1 MNARDWHLRVRAL
14 VFRRHVEQEL
24 DEELAFHIERE
35 TRNQI
40 AAGLRPAEARAAA
53 LSRFGSVALAADR
66 CRDARGIGWVDA
78 LTQDIQYALRT
89 FRRAPLAAL
98 TVVATVALG
107 LGLVGAVFTAFSEL
121 FLRPDAVRSPDEL
134 FAVERPPR
142 PGSNAVFAFTIPEYR
157 ALARDAGD
165 YADSFAL
172 LRPIRARID
181 GRAVTGTLVS
191 GTAFR
196 ILGVNA
202 ALGRMLTTAD
212 DDLSTGHLP
221 LLLSDRGWRRLF
233 DADTSVVGRQV
244 RINGIPWH
252 VVGVMPRDFRGLA
265 IGPPDFWAPLSLA
278 GQFRDV
284 VDDLAV
290 EVVAR
295 PKPGLSPEAAA
306 TGLTL
311 WSAGHPELR
320 TLGGRE
326 IPIRLRANPGTLRA
340 DATEAVLAFS
350 PLFFAFGLILL
361 IGCANV
367 ANLQLARGVVRQ
379 REIGVRLALG
389 APRRRVVRQ
398 LLTESVL
405 LALAAA
411 VCALAVSNV
420 VLRGAIRAV
429 AATMPPE
436 TIELVSLSVPAVD
449 WRVVLFLVLGAIVST
464 ALFGLAP
471 ALSATRLEL
480 VRSVRG
486 EVTRDGH
493 PRRARHVLIAA
504 QVCAAALLLICA
516 GVFLRSAG
524 AAAGLDPGV
533 RTSDSI
539 RVSVRTESGR
549 SAMLRA
555 ATAHP
560 LVSGVAAVSW
570 RTLAVAEAGVPG
582 APGTSSRVPVDR
594 IAASSDYFGMLG
606 LSLVRGRF
614 FTAAERTE
622 DAGVVILSEAVARQL
637 WPGGDAVGQVVRPE
651 TSASGAEPAAAPVER
666 AATVVG
672 VLRDVTGPL
681 AVDLF
686 PSTAVYV
693 PAGPETP
700 GTSVMLRVRGDPERA
715 RQVLVDDLARADPGL
730 GEVVTMQTIAAMPAY
745 ILRVA
750 FAIVVVLGGLAL
762 VLTVSGLFSV
772 LSYMVEQWGK
782 DIAIRMALGATKRR
796 ITSLV
801 LGHVMR
807 PVGFGLAA
815 GSALAAALATIL
827 LATPAAADIGNV
839 VRVLDP
845 VAYASAVLVILAA
858 SLAAASVPTRRAVRL
873 DPMVTLRNE

>member
-1 MNARDWHLRVRAL
+1 
-14 VFRRHVEQEL
+14 
-24 DEELAFHIERE
+24 
-35 TRNQI
+35 
-40 AAGLRPAEARAAA
+40 
-53 LSRFGSVALAADR
+53 VALAADH
-66 CRDARGIGWVDA
+66 CRDARGIGWADA
-78 LTQDIQYALRT
+78 LAQDIQYALRT

-107 LGLVGAVFTAFSEL
+107 LGLVGAVFTVFSEF
-121 FLRPDAVRSPDEL
+121 FLRPDAVRNPDEL
-134 FAVERPPR
+134 FAIERPPR
-142 PGSNAVFAFTIPEYR
+142 PGSDAVFSLTIPEYR
-157 ALARDAGD
+157 ALDREAGAYVD
-165 YADSFAL
+165 PFAL
-172 LRPIRARID
+172 LRPIRARVD

-191 GTAFR
+191 GNAFR
-196 ILGVNA
+196 VLGVNA
-202 ALGRMLTTAD
+202 ALGRILTAAD
-212 DDLSTGHLP
+212 DDPSTGYLP
-221 LLLSDRGWRRLF
+221 VVLSARGWRRLF
-233 DADTSVVGRQV
+233 DADASVVGRQMRV
-244 RINGIPWH
+244 NGMAWT
-252 VVGVMPRDFRGLA
+252 VVGVMPADFRGLA

-278 GQFRDV
+278 GQFRDAA
-284 VDDLAV
+284 DDVAV

-295 PKPGLSPEAAA
+295 VKPGFSPDTAA

-311 WSAGHPELR
+311 WAAGHPELR

-340 DATEAVLAFS
+340 DATEAMLAFS

-361 IGCANV
+361 IGCANI
-367 ANLQLARGVVRQ
+367 ANLQLARGVARQ

-389 APRRRVVRQ
+389 ASRRRVVRQ
-398 LLTESVL
+398 LLTENLL

-411 VCALAVSNV
+411 VSALAVSNV
-420 VLRGAIRAV
+420 VLRATIRAV

-436 TIELVSLSVPAVD
+436 TIELLSLGLPAVD
-449 WRVVLFLVLGAIVST
+449 WRVVLFLILGAVVST

-471 ALSATRLEL
+471 ALSATRLEV

-486 EVTRDGH
+486 EITRDAH

-524 AAAGLDPGV
+524 AAAGHDPGV
-533 RTSDSI
+533 RTTDTI

-549 SAMLRA
+549 AAMLRA
-555 ATAHP
+555 AAAHP
-560 LVSGVAAVSW
+560 LVSGMAAVSW
-570 RTLAVAEAGVPG
+570 RTLAVVEAGVPG
-582 APGTSSRVPVDR
+582 APETSSRVAVDR

-606 LSLVRGRF
+606 LSLIRGRF

-622 DAGVVILSEAVARQL
+622 DAGVVILSESVARQL
-637 WPGGDAVGQVVRPE
+637 WPDGDAVGQVVRLE
-651 TSASGAEPAAAPVER
+651 TSPSGSEPAAAPVER
-666 AATVVG
+666 ASTVVG

-693 PAGPETP
+693 PAAPETA
-700 GTSVMLRVRGDPERA
+700 GTSVLLRVRGDPERV

-730 GEVVTMQTIAAMPAY
+730 GEVVTMRTIAAMPVY

-772 LSYMVEQWGK
+772 LSYIVEQWGK
-782 DIAIRMALGATKRR
+782 DIAIRMALGATTRR
-796 ITSLV
+796 ITKLV
-801 LGHVMR
+801 LGHMMR

-815 GSALAAALATIL
+815 GTGLAAGLATIL

-845 VAYASAVLVILAA
+845 VAYAAGTLVIVAA
-858 SLAAASVPTRRAVRL
+858 SLAAAAVPAIRAIRL
-873 DPMVTLRNE
+873 DPIVTLRND